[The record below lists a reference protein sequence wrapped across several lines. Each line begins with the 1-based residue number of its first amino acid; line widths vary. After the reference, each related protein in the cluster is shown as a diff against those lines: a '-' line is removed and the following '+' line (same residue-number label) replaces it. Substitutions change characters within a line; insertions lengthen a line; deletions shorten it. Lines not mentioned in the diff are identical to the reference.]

1 MKNKQRIKSKAD
13 DVNTRLVEAVFGD
26 ISVILC
32 YRCYKN
38 RCKGIAWDKS
48 IYKESGG
55 HGTPYHLMYQL
66 GSFEDAICA
75 DCKRKNTNPNLEPFP
90 LGHIAYKMNK
100 TRHYRRSMDIMGKVK

>member
-48 IYKESGG
+48 IYKRKWRAQDPLSSYVS
-55 HGTPYHLMYQL
+55 TRI
-66 GSFEDAICA
+66 FEGCYL
-75 DCKRKNTNPNLEPFP
+75 CRL
-90 LGHIAYKMNK
+90 
-100 TRHYRRSMDIMGKVK
+100 